1 MGVFPWIKMAAEKL
15 NSEEMRSKSSNWTL
29 ACDMQLR
36 LRLEAT
42 KEKLHLK
49 AQNLSDSINDLNAK
63 TNVIS
68 AKLGKKIMNFFSTF
82 NLTIFSRKCN
92 ESTFAFVQYS
102 IC

>member
-1 MGVFPWIKMAAEKL
+1 MAAEKL

-36 LRLEAT
+36 LCLEAT

-49 AQNLSDSINDLNAK
+49 AKNLSDSINDLNAK
-63 TNVIS
+63 TNVTS
-68 AKLGKKIMNFFSTF
+68 AKLGKKNHDFFSTF
-82 NLTIFSRKCN
+82 NLTIFFRKCN

>member
-1 MGVFPWIKMAAEKL
+1 MAAEKL

-49 AQNLSDSINDLNAK
+49 AQNLSDSINDLYAK
-63 TNVIS
+63 TNVTS
-68 AKLGKKIMNFFSTF
+68 AKLGKKIMIFFSTF
-82 NLTIFSRKCN
+82 NLTVFFRKCN

>member
-1 MGVFPWIKMAAEKL
+1 MAAEKL

-49 AQNLSDSINDLNAK
+49 AKNLSDSINDLNAK
-63 TNVIS
+63 TNNVKGFRSYLDQIS
-68 AKLGKKIMNFFSTF
+68 FIFLGGWVGV
-82 NLTIFSRKCN
+82 
-92 ESTFAFVQYS
+92 A
-102 IC
+102 